1 MTTVSPTPTLAHAS
15 TEALRAEFAPLFRR
29 VRQGAV
35 ERERSRELPFVV
47 VEELKQTGF
56 TALRVPLEFGGRG
69 VRLSEFAALL
79 VDLAAADSNVAHLL
93 RGHIAFLE
101 RLLLRPSGDH
111 RDQWLRR
118 IGAGALIGNAASE
131 RNELTEITTRLEER
145 GGRWTVTGTKYYTTG
160 SIYADW
166 ISLSAVRGN
175 ARHSVLVDASHHG
188 VRVADD
194 WDGFGQQLTAS
205 GGLTLAEVPVDPQD
219 IRAFEPEDPHAGF
232 GVGLFQVILL
242 LVAAGV
248 AQSAVED
255 AVDYVRPRRR
265 TFAHRGELAP
275 REEDVVQTVVGEVAA
290 KAHAAR
296 LIVLGQVA
304 ALDAYARRAADGAR
318 EGTPEA
324 VASLAEESGQLARE
338 VFQAQLVVLE
348 LVQRATT
355 EIFEVGGASAT
366 STSRSL
372 DRHWRNARTIA
383 SHNPAKY
390 RARAVG
396 EYLLTGEFAL
406 WGGKGPAGGPADQ
419 ASQETRDAQ
428 EAPEGQAWQAGH
440 AGRGDADH
448 GRHL

>member
-1 MTTVSPTPTLAHAS
+1 MTTVSPTPARETRES
-15 TEALRAEFAPLFRR
+15 LRAEFAPLFSRIR
-29 VRQGAV
+29 EGAV
-35 ERERSRELPFVV
+35 ERERSRELPFLV

-69 VRLSEFAALL
+69 VTLSDFAALL

-101 RLLLRPSGDH
+101 RQLLRAPDDH

-118 IGAGALIGNAASE
+118 IGEGALIGNAASE
-131 RNELTEITTRLEER
+131 RRELGEITTRLEER
-145 GGRWTVTGTKYYTTG
+145 GGRWTVTGSKYYTTG

-166 ISLSAVRGN
+166 ISLSAVHGDT
-175 ARHSVLVDASHHG
+175 RHSVLVDASHHR
-188 VRVADD
+188 VRVSDD

-205 GGLTLAEVPVDPQD
+205 GGLTLTEVPVDPRD
-219 IRAFEPEDPHAGF
+219 VRAFDADDPHAGF
-232 GVGLFQVILL
+232 VVGLFQVILL

-248 AQSAVED
+248 AQSAVQD
-255 AVDYVRPRRR
+255 AVDYVHPRRR

-290 KAHAAR
+290 KSHAVR

-304 ALDAYARRAADGAR
+304 ALDHYARQAADGAL
-318 EGTPEA
+318 EGSPEA
-324 VASLAEESGQLARE
+324 EASLAERAEQLARE

-366 STSRSL
+366 STTRGL

-396 EYLLTGEFAL
+396 EYLLTGGFAL
-406 WGGKGPAGGPADQ
+406 WGGKGAAG
-419 ASQETRDAQ
+419 S
-428 EAPEGQAWQAGH
+428 PEGQAGQH
-440 AGRGDADH
+440 ERGDTEH
-448 GRHL
+448 ERHL

>member
-1 MTTVSPTPTLAHAS
+1 MTTVSPTPARTS
-15 TEALRAEFAPLFRR
+15 TEALRAEFAPLFSRIR
-29 VRQGAV
+29 AGAV
-35 ERERSRELPFVV
+35 ERERTRDLPFLV
-47 VEELKQTGF
+47 VEELKVSGF
-56 TALRVPLEFGGRG
+56 TALRVPPEFGGRG
-69 VRLSEFAALL
+69 VGLSDFAALL
-79 VDLAAADSNVAHLL
+79 VDLAAADSNVAHLF

-101 RLLLRPSGDH
+101 RLLLRPPGDH

-131 RNELTEITTRLEER
+131 RQELSEITTRLEQR
-145 GGRWTVTGTKYYTTG
+145 GGQWTVTGTKYYTTG

-166 ISLSAVRGN
+166 ISLSAVHGDT
-175 ARHSVLVDASHHG
+175 RHSVLVDASHHG

-205 GGLTLAEVPVDPQD
+205 GGLTLSEVPVDPRD
-219 IRAFEPEDPHAGF
+219 VRAFDADDPHSGF
-232 GVGLFQVILL
+232 VVGLFQMILL

-248 AQSAVED
+248 AQAAVED

-275 REEDVVQTVVGEVAA
+275 RDQDVVQTVVGEVAA

-296 LIVLGQVA
+296 LIVLSQSA
-304 ALDAYARRAADGAR
+304 ALDAYARKAADGTL
-318 EGTPEA
+318 EG
-324 VASLAEESGQLARE
+324 ASTDLLTKESQRLARD

-348 LVQRATT
+348 LVQRVTT

-366 STSRSL
+366 STVRGL

-406 WGGKGPAGGPADQ
+406 WGGQGPATG
-419 ASQETRDAQ
+419 RD
-428 EAPEGQAWQAGH
+428 GQAEQE
-440 AGRGDADH
+440 DADH
-448 GRHL
+448 D